1 MALLSNAGDHVV
13 RDDWWTTVGGDLEKL
28 AVAVAQALFR
38 DLWLNLILVDM
49 NKPKP

>member
-38 DLWLNLILVDM
+38 DL
-49 NKPKP
+49 